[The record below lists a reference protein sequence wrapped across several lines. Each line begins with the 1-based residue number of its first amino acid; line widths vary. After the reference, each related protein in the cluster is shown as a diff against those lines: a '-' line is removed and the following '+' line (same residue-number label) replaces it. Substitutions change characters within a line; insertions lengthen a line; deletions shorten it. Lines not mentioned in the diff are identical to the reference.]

1 MGVLRAQS
9 ERSEDKLFSNVGINN
24 AEGIARLERAYLE
37 RGLLD
42 ESPGPAARRDGP
54 GNVRDAAELAQVKR
68 EKLPA
73 VRGRME
79 RAL

>member
-42 ESPGPAARRDGP
+42 ESPA
-54 GNVRDAAELAQVKR
+54 
-68 EKLPA
+68 A
-73 VRGRME
+73 VRGKRQRKSFRARE
-79 RAL
+79 RARARLA